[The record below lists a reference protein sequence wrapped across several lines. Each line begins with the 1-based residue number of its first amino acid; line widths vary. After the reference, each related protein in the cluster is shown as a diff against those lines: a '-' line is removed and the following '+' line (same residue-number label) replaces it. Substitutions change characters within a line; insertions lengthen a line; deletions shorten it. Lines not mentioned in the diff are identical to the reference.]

1 MARQDINRSG
11 EIEVFVRVVE
21 RGTFS
26 AAAGTLGMT
35 PSAVSKL
42 IGRLEARLGARL
54 VNRTTRKLRL
64 TPEGGAFYERG
75 LRILAEIDAAERDAA
90 AGAVPRGRLRIN
102 CNVPFGQHYLLPL
115 MPSFLAAH
123 PDIIAD
129 ISLTDRVVDL
139 LEERADIAIRA
150 GPLRESRLV
159 ARKLWQSRMA
169 VVAAP
174 AYLQRHGT
182 PKTPDD
188 LALHNC
194 LEFSFSRLVEGW
206 PFRDSAGRDVRIRP
220 QGNALISDGEAM
232 RLAALSGLGLARL
245 SRFHIARDLGAGR
258 LVPVLEEFN
267 PGDEEA
273 LHAIYVGQG
282 GHLPARVRAF
292 LDFLAANVRPAV

>member
-21 RGTFS
+21 RGTLS
-26 AAAGTLGMT
+26 AAAGALGMT

-42 IGRLEARLGARL
+42 MGRLEARLGARL

-64 TPEGGAFYERG
+64 TPEGAAFYERG

-90 AGAVPRGRLRIN
+90 AGAAPRGRLRIN

-123 PDIIAD
+123 PDIVAD

-159 ARKLWQSRMA
+159 ARKLWQSRMV

-174 AYLQRHGT
+174 AYVQRQGT
-182 PKTPDD
+182 PKTPED
-188 LALHNC
+188 LSLHNC

-220 QGNALISDGEAM
+220 RGNALLSDGEAM
-232 RLAALSGLGLARL
+232 RLGALSGLGIARL
-245 SRFHIARDLGAGR
+245 SRFHVARDIEAGT
-258 LVPVLEEFN
+258 LVPVLEELN
-267 PGDEEA
+267 PGDEET

-292 LDFLAANVRPAV
+292 LDFLAANVRPPL